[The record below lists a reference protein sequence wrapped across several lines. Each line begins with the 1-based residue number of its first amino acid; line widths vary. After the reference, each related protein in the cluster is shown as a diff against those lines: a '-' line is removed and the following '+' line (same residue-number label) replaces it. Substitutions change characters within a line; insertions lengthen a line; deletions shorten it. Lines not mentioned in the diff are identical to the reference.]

1 MEPRRIAPVAGRMRR
16 ASPTLLAALGLAG
29 CLLAASSDAQVGGA
43 DPARRGLDVFVHV
56 PDQGAPGG
64 TIPLQI
70 EAFGFPSVVT
80 LQPLS
85 AAAVEAAWDPE
96 SLGPGI
102 SAAPPS
108 VRATTDSAG
117 RAHLDV
123 PIPDGDVR
131 ELRLLVGVRS
141 GAHERTRMVKI
152 QRGRAADVALHVVD
166 SHVVPGSSI
175 SAWVVVTRAATGE
188 PLGRQAMEI
197 RLLEGGYARHTIEV
211 VTDAAGTALCRVPI
225 PRNDEPSW
233 SWKLEARTVGPS
245 GQTAVATQVLTPRE
259 ETPGSPRITA
269 NFTSA
274 SILAGERAPFLV
286 RVRDATNQPVV
297 GLPIRYWTGP
307 RGTEPPK
314 DDKLW
319 ERESTFVRTDA
330 AGEIRGETTAPT
342 TVVKGVGTT
351 LRLVAKTSVEGRA
364 LASETTVAVG
374 VASASVELLPQNGA
388 VVPGIEQRML
398 LRVIDGHFH
407 PVAAAFSVEAD
418 GLKAS
423 VTTDADGE
431 AEVVWHPPVDVGAMR
446 NVGPC
451 AGGVAASVRIRA
463 LTDVP
468 ALRPR
473 TEAFDLC
480 VAIDRD
486 ATAMIALERPIA
498 SVGSRVH
505 VRVLETDAGKKVAA
519 AEKRDGAR
527 PPWSVVLRSE
537 NGQQATSLWIDDGE
551 KGGDIEVPSA
561 AAGTWTLSAVAPGT
575 SRAARVLGAALLV
588 TPQVIPK
595 LVAVASAGRVAPGGA
610 VEVDADLTDGHG
622 HGLPG
627 TVAAVLVDLHGG
639 GSTGGLEALDLRR
652 SICRSV
658 HVDDERCDRLVEGDP
673 ALDALRRGELG
684 GIGVKPLL
692 PDNDPAANAR
702 EAMTKAFGEVL
713 RSLEGAVF
721 EASRSADALRD
732 VRRKGA
738 GGWAFNPELMTLV
751 TAAMS
756 SAPTTPGGE
765 ALALGDLL
773 AVDPQ
778 VTFDNVARRIARL
791 KLFRVLVEVR
801 SFRKERGLDPD
812 EPMFKNPN
820 ALLRRL
826 VRDGRL
832 TDDILLDPWG
842 GTIQFTRTAGPP
854 IPFLSVIHGFELHA
868 PGPDGMVATGDDVR
882 DPFERVLRSGTPYA
896 DAVSEDRIVDARFD
910 LEVGDATVS
919 GWQSLF
925 EELTGSKLGG
935 ETGDAFGA
943 GGIGLSGVGSGG
955 GGGRGAGIGLGRA
968 SSGIST
974 GATFWSVPKRTDD
987 NGHVRIHV
995 PLGDLETTWRIALV
1009 AVPDGGRP
1017 ATTRVDIP
1025 VALPLSAR
1033 VDAGA
1038 TWVEGDV
1045 VRAAVTLRNRTDQPI
1060 HATIAASAGGVATL
1074 VTPGDATRSADIPAG
1089 GAKLVTVSLRAP
1101 TAGQARLAVT
1111 VRAPGLPDDVLHHT
1125 WDVLEAG
1132 EPTDLSR
1139 SQLVEDTAELATVID
1154 PRAMRVH
1161 GRPRVVL
1168 ERGFDEALRAA
1179 LESLDPDRQRTPES
1193 LVDAVE
1199 VAARIQRWAVAR
1211 EGDGSTLGKRA
1222 AEIVRR
1228 ALGRLEVYNGGKKP
1242 DGIAALR
1249 LEGWSP
1255 VAVRSVVDRS
1265 PTCPAEVL
1273 ALDDR
1278 LDTLEAEP
1286 GPVSGAALSCWDAFV
1301 TTTIESL
1308 LVSSD
1313 PVNLARA
1320 VLALAER
1327 PHRSAVTEMLVHRLR
1342 ADVAV
1347 RPSGGIS
1354 VKPVAARDRASRA
1367 TIFAALLRTIH
1378 LGKPSETTAQ
1388 RLSAWIAVQRDI
1400 DGGYGSSLATRSVV
1414 RALLASGV
1422 EEKGTTTGTVTA
1434 AGITLPIE
1442 LGPSTRLVVPLDPS
1456 ATSVKIAVHG
1466 PGLIARFERPA
1477 LRFWSRPPE
1486 GVESPIRLDV
1496 AWPEA
1501 ARAGFTG
1508 TVRVDVRHSLGRS
1521 ATLDIRIP
1529 LPPAVTLAAT
1539 VNGVQQI
1546 QGVLAVRRTVDQSEL
1561 STLIEIPV
1569 RFGLGGVFTVP
1580 EARATVAR
1588 EDVTRAVAPARPLA
1602 VR

>member
-1 MEPRRIAPVAGRMRR
+1 MRR
-16 ASPTLLAALGLAG
+16 ASPSVLAAFGLAG
-29 CLLAASSDAQVGGA
+29 CFIAASSDAQVGGP

-80 LQPLS
+80 LQPLG

-102 SAAPPS
+102 SVAPLS

-131 ELRLLVGVRS
+131 DLQLLVGVRS
-141 GAHERTRMVKI
+141 GEHERTRKVKI
-152 QRGRAADVALHVVD
+152 HRGRAADVALHVVD

-188 PLGRQAMEI
+188 PLAKQPMEI
-197 RLLEGGYARHTIEV
+197 RLLEGGYARHTIELT
-211 VTDAAGTALCRVPI
+211 TDDAGTALAHVPI

-233 SWKLEARTVGPS
+233 SWKLEARTVGAV
-245 GQTAVATQVLTPRE
+245 GQTAVASEVLTPRE
-259 ETPGSPRITA
+259 ETPGTPRIYA

-274 SILAGERAPFLV
+274 SILAGDPAPFLV
-286 RVRDATNQPVV
+286 GVRDATNQPVV

-314 DDKLW
+314 DEKLW
-319 ERESTFVRTDA
+319 ERASTFVRTDA
-330 AGEIRGETTAPT
+330 AGEIHAETTAPS

-364 LASETTVAVG
+364 IESDATVSVG
-374 VASASVELLPQNGA
+374 VATASAELLPQNGA

-398 LRVIDGHFH
+398 LRVLDGHFR
-407 PVAAAFSVEAD
+407 PVAAPFSVEAD

-423 VTTDADGE
+423 VTTDAHGE

-463 LTDVP
+463 LADVP
-468 ALRPR
+468 ALHPR
-473 TEAFDLC
+473 TEPFELC

-498 SVGSRVH
+498 RVGDRVH
-505 VRVLETDAGKKVAA
+505 VRVLETEAGKKLAA
-519 AEKRDGAR
+519 AGKRDGAR

-537 NGQQATSLWIDDGE
+537 NGEQTTSLWIDDGD
-551 KGGDIEVPSA
+551 KGGDLEVPSA

-575 SRAARVLGAALLV
+575 SRAARVLGTAILV
-588 TPQVIPK
+588 TPRVIPK
-595 LVAVASAGRVAPGGA
+595 LTAIVGGGRAAPGGA

-622 HGLPG
+622 HGLTG

-639 GSTGGLEALDLRR
+639 GNTHGLEALDLRR

-658 HVDDERCDRLVEGDP
+658 HVNDDRCDRLVEGDP
-673 ALDALRRGELG
+673 ALDALSRGELG
-684 GIGVKPLL
+684 GLGVKPLV

-702 EAMTKAFGEVL
+702 AAMTKAFGEVL

-738 GGWAFNPELMTLV
+738 GGWVFNPELMTLV
-751 TAAMS
+751 TAAMTTP
-756 SAPTTPGGE
+756 PTTPGGE

-791 KLFRVLVEVR
+791 KVFRVLAEIR

-842 GTIQFTRTAGPP
+842 GTIQFTRASGPP
-854 IPFLSVIHGFELHA
+854 IAFLSVIHGFELHA
-868 PGPDGMVATGDDVR
+868 PGPDGVVGNGDDVR

-896 DAVSEDRIVDARFD
+896 DAVSEDRIVDAKFD

-919 GWQSLF
+919 AWQTLF
-925 EELTGSKLGG
+925 EELTGSSLGG
-935 ETGDAFGA
+935 GQ
-943 GGIGLSGVGSGG
+943 
-955 GGGRGAGIGLGRA
+955 GIGLGSIGSVGHGSGSGSGQGFGSGHGRL
-968 SSGIST
+968 STGIST
-974 GATFWSVPKRTDD
+974 GASFWSVPKRTDD
-987 NGHVRIHV
+987 HGHVRIHV
-995 PLGDLETTWRIALV
+995 PLGDIETTWRIALV
-1009 AVPDGGRP
+1009 GVPDGARP
-1017 ATTRVDIP
+1017 ATTRVDVP

-1033 VDAGA
+1033 VDVGA

-1060 HATIAASAGGVATL
+1060 HATLVAAVGGVAAL
-1074 VTPGDATRSADIPAG
+1074 VTPGDATRAADIPAG
-1089 GAKLVTVSLRAP
+1089 GARVVTVSLRAP
-1101 TAGQARLAVT
+1101 KPGAASLAVT
-1111 VRAPGLPDDVLHHT
+1111 VRAPGLADDVLHHT
-1125 WDVLEAG
+1125 WDVIEAG
-1132 EPTDLSR
+1132 EPMDLSR
-1139 SQLVEDTAELATVID
+1139 SQLVDDTAELATVID
-1154 PRAMRVH
+1154 PQLMRVR

-1179 LESLDPDRQRTPES
+1179 LESLDPDRLRTPES

-1199 VAARIQRWAVAR
+1199 VAARIERWAVGR

-1222 AEIVRR
+1222 AEIIRR
-1228 ALGRLEVYNGGKKP
+1228 ALGRIAVYNDGGP
-1242 DGIAALR
+1242 PRGSSALR
-1249 LEGWSP
+1249 LQSWSP

-1265 PTCPAEVL
+1265 PTCPPEVL
-1273 ALDDR
+1273 ALNDR
-1278 LDTLEAEP
+1278 LDALEAEP

-1301 TTTIESL
+1301 TSTMESL
-1308 LVSSD
+1308 AHSTD
-1313 PVNLARA
+1313 PVDTARA
-1320 VLALAER
+1320 VLALADR
-1327 PHRSAVTEMLVHRLR
+1327 THRADVTVMLVDRLR
-1342 ADVAV
+1342 ASVELRA
-1347 RPSGGIS
+1347 SGGIS
-1354 VKPVAARDRASRA
+1354 LRPYTARDRGARA
-1367 TIFAALLRTIH
+1367 TIFAALLRTVH
-1378 LGKPSETTAQ
+1378 LGRPSLATAE
-1388 RLSAWIAVQRDI
+1388 RLSAWIAVQRDV

-1434 AGITLPIE
+1434 AGITVPIE
-1442 LGPSTRLVVPLDPS
+1442 LGPSAHLVVPLDPA
-1456 ATSVKIAVHG
+1456 ATSVKITVHG
-1466 PGLIARFERPA
+1466 PALIARFERPA

-1486 GVESPIRLDV
+1486 GGESPIRLAV
-1496 AWPEA
+1496 AWPENA
-1501 ARAGFTG
+1501 GAGFTG
-1508 TVRVDVRHSLGRS
+1508 VVRVDVRHSLGR
-1521 ATLDIRIP
+1521 AGLLDIRIP
-1529 LPPAVTLAAT
+1529 LPPAVALAAP

-1546 QGVLAVRRTVDQSEL
+1546 QGVLAVRRSVDGSEL
-1561 STLIEIPV
+1561 PTVIEIPV
-1569 RFGLGGVFTVP
+1569 RFGLGGAFTVP

-1588 EDVTRAVAPARPLA
+1588 EDIQRAVAPARPLV

>member
-1 MEPRRIAPVAGRMRR
+1 MRR
-16 ASPTLLAALGLAG
+16 ASPSVLAAFGLAG
-29 CLLAASSDAQVGGA
+29 CLLAASSDAQVGGP
-43 DPARRGLDVFVHV
+43 DPARRGLDVFIHV

-70 EAFGFPSVVT
+70 EAFGFPSVVA
-80 LQPLS
+80 LQPLG

-102 SAAPPS
+102 NVAPAS

-141 GAHERTRMVKI
+141 GAHERTRTVKI
-152 QRGRAADVALHVVD
+152 RRGRAADVALHVVD
-166 SHVVPGSSI
+166 SRVVPGSSI

-188 PLGRQAMEI
+188 PMGKQAMEI
-197 RLLEGGYARHTIEV
+197 RLLEGGYARHTIEL
-211 VTDAAGTALCRVPI
+211 VTDDAGTALARVPI

-233 SWKLEARTVGPS
+233 SWKLEARTVGAS
-245 GQTAVATQVLTPRE
+245 GQIAEASQVLTPRE
-259 ETPGSPRITA
+259 ETPGTPRILA
-269 NFTSA
+269 SFTSA
-274 SILAGERAPFLV
+274 SILAGDPAPFLV

-319 ERESTFVRTDA
+319 ERLSTFVRTDA
-330 AGEIRGETTAPT
+330 AGEIHGETTAPT

-364 LASETTVAVG
+364 IESDATVSVG
-374 VASASVELLPQNGA
+374 VPTASAELLPQNGA
-388 VVPGIEQRML
+388 VVPGIEQRLL
-398 LRVIDGHFH
+398 LRVLDGHFR
-407 PVAAAFSVEAD
+407 PVAAPFSVEAD

-431 AEVVWHPPVDVGAMR
+431 AEVLWHPPVDVGAMR

-463 LTDVP
+463 LADVP

-473 TEAFDLC
+473 SEPFELC

-498 SVGSRVH
+498 RVGDRVH
-505 VRVLETDAGKKVAA
+505 VRVLETDAGKKLAA
-519 AEKRDGAR
+519 SEKRDGAR

-537 NGQQATSLWIDDGE
+537 NGAQTTSQWIDDGD
-551 KGGDIEVPSA
+551 KGGDLVVPSA

-575 SRAARVLGAALLV
+575 SRAARVLGTALLV
-588 TPQVIPK
+588 TPRVIPK
-595 LVAVASAGRVAPGGA
+595 LAAAIGAGRIAPGGE
-610 VEVDADLTDGHG
+610 VEIDADLTDGHG
-622 HGLPG
+622 VGLPG

-639 GSTGGLEALDLRR
+639 GSTDGLEALDLRR

-658 HVDDERCDRLVEGDP
+658 HVGDDRCDRVVEGDP
-673 ALDALRRGELG
+673 TLDALRRGELG
-684 GIGVKPLL
+684 GLGVKPLV
-692 PDNDPAANAR
+692 PDNDPTANAR
-702 EAMTKAFGEVL
+702 AAMTKAFGEVL

-751 TAAMS
+751 TAAMTT
-756 SAPTTPGGE
+756 PPITPGGE

-791 KLFRVLVEVR
+791 KIFRVLAEIR
-801 SFRKERGLDPD
+801 NFRKERSLDPD

-842 GTIQFTRTAGPP
+842 GTIQFTRTSGPP

-868 PGPDGMVATGDDVR
+868 PGPDGVVGSGDDVR

-910 LEVGDATVS
+910 LEVGDATVTA
-919 GWQSLF
+919 WQTLF
-925 EELTGSKLGG
+925 EELTGSTLGG
-935 ETGDAFGA
+935 SSGDSFGA

-955 GGGRGAGIGLGRA
+955 GGRGEGIGLGRD
-968 SSGIST
+968 SMGIST
-974 GATFWSVPKRTDD
+974 GASFWSVPKRTDD
-987 NGHVRIHV
+987 HGHVRIHV
-995 PLGDLETTWRIALV
+995 PLGDVETTWRIALV
-1009 AVPDGGRP
+1009 GVPDGARP
-1017 ATTRVDIP
+1017 ATTRVDVP

-1045 VRAAVTLRNRTDQPI
+1045 VRAAVTLRNRTEKLI
-1060 HATIAASAGGVATL
+1060 HATLVASAGGVAAL

-1089 GAKLVTVSLRAP
+1089 GAKVVTVSLRAP
-1101 TAGQARLAVT
+1101 KQGPASLAVT
-1111 VRAPGLPDDVLHHT
+1111 VRAAGLPDDVLHHT
-1125 WDVLEAG
+1125 WDVIEAG

-1139 SQLVEDTAELATVID
+1139 SQLVEDTAELTTVID
-1154 PRAMRVH
+1154 PQIMRVR

-1179 LESLDPDRQRTPES
+1179 LESLDPDRLRTPES

-1199 VAARIQRWAVAR
+1199 VAGRIERWAVAR

-1222 AEIVRR
+1222 AQIIRR
-1228 ALGRLEVYNGGKKP
+1228 ALGRIAVYNGDNKGR
-1242 DGIAALR
+1242 ASSALR

-1265 PTCPAEVL
+1265 PICPEYAD

-1278 LDTLEAEP
+1278 LDALEAEP
-1286 GPVSGAALSCWDAFV
+1286 DPISGAALSCWDAFV
-1301 TTTIESL
+1301 TTTIEL
-1308 LVSSD
+1308 LLSSSD
-1313 PVNLARA
+1313 PVDMARA

-1327 PHRSAVTEMLVHRLR
+1327 SHRGAVTAMLVDRLR

-1347 RPSGGIS
+1347 RASGGIS
-1354 VKPVAARDRASRA
+1354 VKPYTARDRASRA
-1367 TIFAALLRTIH
+1367 TIFAALLRTVH
-1378 LGKPSETTAQ
+1378 LGKPSVTTAQ
-1388 RLSAWIAVQRDI
+1388 RLSAWIAVQRDV

-1422 EEKGTTTGTVTA
+1422 EEPGTTKGTVTA
-1434 AGITLPIE
+1434 AGITTPIE
-1442 LGPSTRLVVPLDPS
+1442 LGPSARLVVPLDPA
-1456 ATSVKIAVHG
+1456 ATSVQIAVRG
-1466 PGLIARFERPA
+1466 PGLVARFERPV
-1477 LRFWSRPPE
+1477 LRLWSRPPE
-1486 GVESPIRLDV
+1486 GVESPIHLDV
-1496 AWPEA
+1496 AWPENA
-1501 ARAGFTG
+1501 GAGFTG
-1508 TVRVDVRHSLGRS
+1508 VVRVAVRHSLGRS
-1521 ATLDIRIP
+1521 ATLDLRLP
-1529 LPPAVTLAAT
+1529 LPPAVALAAP

-1546 QGVLAVRRTVDQSEL
+1546 QGVLSVRRTVDQSGL
-1561 STLIEIPV
+1561 PIVIEIPV

-1580 EARATVAR
+1580 EARATLAR
-1588 EDVTRAVAPARPLA
+1588 EDVPRAVAPARPLA

>member
-1 MEPRRIAPVAGRMRR
+1 MRR
-16 ASPTLLAALGLAG
+16 ASPSVLAAFGLAG
-29 CLLAASSDAQVGGA
+29 CLVAASSDAQVGGP
-43 DPARRGLDVFVHV
+43 DPARRGLDLFVHV

-70 EAFGFPSVVT
+70 EAFGFPSVVA
-80 LQPLS
+80 LQPLG

-96 SLGPGI
+96 SLGPGL
-102 SAAPPS
+102 SVAPPP
-108 VRATTDSAG
+108 VRGTTDSAG

-131 ELRLLVGVRS
+131 DLQLLIGVRT
-141 GAHERTRMVKI
+141 GGHERTRTVKI
-152 QRGRAADVALHVVD
+152 HRGRAADVALHVVD
-166 SHVVPGSSI
+166 THVVPGSSI
-175 SAWVVVTRAATGE
+175 SAWVVVTRASTGE
-188 PLGRQAMEI
+188 PLARQPMEI
-197 RLLEGGYARHTIEV
+197 RLLEGGYARHTIELT
-211 VTDAAGTALCRVPI
+211 TDDAGTALARVPI

-233 SWKLEARTVGPS
+233 TWQLEARTIVTM
-245 GQTAVATQVLTPRE
+245 GQPAVASTTLTPRE
-259 ETPGSPRITA
+259 ETPGTPRIFA
-269 NFTSA
+269 NFIGA
-274 SILAGERAPFLV
+274 SILAGDPAPFLV

-314 DDKLW
+314 DEALW
-319 ERESTFVRTDA
+319 ERAATFVRTDA
-330 AGEIRGETTAPT
+330 AGEIHGETTAPS

-364 LASETTVAVG
+364 IESESTVAVG
-374 VASASVELLPQNGA
+374 VATATAELLPQNGS

-398 LRVIDGHFH
+398 LRVLDGHFN
-407 PVAAAFSVEAD
+407 PVAASFSVEAD

-431 AEVVWHPPVDVGAMR
+431 AEVVWHPPADVGAMR

-463 LTDVP
+463 LADVP
-468 ALRPR
+468 ALHPR
-473 TEAFDLC
+473 TEPFELC

-498 SVGSRVH
+498 SVGDRVH
-505 VRVLETDAGKKVAA
+505 VRVLETEAGKKLA
-519 AEKRDGAR
+519 AEEKRGGAR

-537 NGQQATSLWIDDGE
+537 NGEQTTSQWIDDGD
-551 KGGDIEVPSA
+551 KGGDLEVPSA

-575 SRAARVLGAALLV
+575 SRASRVLGTALLV
-588 TPQVIPK
+588 TPRVIPK
-595 LVAVASAGRVAPGGA
+595 LTALVGGGRAAPGGA

-622 HGLPG
+622 RGLTG

-639 GSTGGLEALDLRR
+639 GNTNGLEALDLRR
-652 SICRSV
+652 SICRAV
-658 HVDDERCDRLVEGDP
+658 HVADDRCDRLVEGDP
-673 ALDALRRGELG
+673 TLDGLRRGELG
-684 GIGVKPLL
+684 GLGVKPLV

-702 EAMTKAFGEVL
+702 AAMTKAFGEVL

-738 GGWAFNPELMTLV
+738 VGWVFNPELMTLV
-751 TAAMS
+751 TAAMPTP
-756 SAPTTPGGE
+756 PTTPGGE

-791 KLFRVLVEVR
+791 KIFRVLAEVR

-842 GTIQFTRTAGPP
+842 GTIQFTRTSGPP
-854 IPFLSVIHGFELHA
+854 IAFLSVIHGFELHA
-868 PGPDGMVATGDDVR
+868 PGPDGIVGNGDDVR

-896 DAVSEDRIVDARFD
+896 DAVSEDRIVDAKFD

-919 GWQSLF
+919 AWQTLF
-925 EELTGSKLGG
+925 EELTGSSLGG
-935 ETGDAFGA
+935 
-943 GGIGLSGVGSGG
+943 VGE
-955 GGGRGAGIGLGRA
+955 GIGLGGIGTVGHGSGSGSGSGFGSGHGRL

-974 GATFWSVPKRTDD
+974 GAAFWSVPKRTDD
-987 NGHVRIHV
+987 HGHVRIHV
-995 PLGDLETTWRIALV
+995 PLGDIETTWRIALV
-1009 AVPDGGRP
+1009 GVPDGARP
-1017 ATTRVDIP
+1017 ATTRVDVP

-1045 VRAAVTLRNRTDQPI
+1045 VRASVTLRNRTDKPI
-1060 HATIAASAGGVATL
+1060 HASLVAEAGGVAAL
-1074 VTPGDATRSADIPAG
+1074 VTAGDATRTADIAAG
-1089 GAKLVTVSLRAP
+1089 GAKVVTVSLRAP
-1101 TAGQARLAVT
+1101 KPGAASLAVT
-1111 VRAPGLPDDVLHHT
+1111 VRAAGLPDDVLHHT
-1125 WDVLEAG
+1125 WDVIEAG
-1132 EPTDLSR
+1132 EPMDLSR
-1139 SQLVEDTAELATVID
+1139 SQLVDDEAELATPID
-1154 PRAMRVH
+1154 PQVMRVR

-1168 ERGFDEALRAA
+1168 ERGFDESLRAA
-1179 LESLDPDRQRTPES
+1179 LESLDPDRLRTPTA

-1199 VAARIQRWAVAR
+1199 VAARIQRWAVGR

-1222 AEIVRR
+1222 AEIIRR
-1228 ALGRLEVYNGGKKP
+1228 ALGRIAVYNDGVKP
-1242 DGIAALR
+1242 RGSSALR
-1249 LEGWSP
+1249 LESWSP

-1265 PTCPAEVL
+1265 PTCPPDVT

-1278 LDTLEAEP
+1278 LDALEGEP
-1286 GPVSGAALSCWDAFV
+1286 GPINGAALSCWDAFV
-1301 TTTIESL
+1301 TSTLDSL
-1308 LVSSD
+1308 AHSTD
-1313 PVNLARA
+1313 PVETARA
-1320 VLALAER
+1320 VLALADR
-1327 PHRSAVTEMLVHRLR
+1327 PHRGAVTAALVDRLR
-1342 ADVAV
+1342 AAV
-1347 RPSGGIS
+1347 ELRASGGIS
-1354 VKPVAARDRASRA
+1354 VAPYVARDRAARA

-1378 LGKPSETTAQ
+1378 LGKPTATTAE
-1388 RLSAWIAVQRDI
+1388 RLAAWIAVQRDV

-1434 AGITLPIE
+1434 AGITTPIE
-1442 LGPSTRLVVPLDPS
+1442 LGPSSHLAIPLDPG
-1456 ATSVKIAVHG
+1456 ATSVKITVHG

-1486 GVESPIRLDV
+1486 GGESPIRLAV
-1496 AWPEA
+1496 TWPENA
-1501 ARAGFTG
+1501 GAGFTG
-1508 TVRVDVRHSLGRS
+1508 VVRVDVRHSLGRS
-1521 ATLDIRIP
+1521 ALLDIRLP
-1529 LPPAVTLAAT
+1529 LPPSVSLAAP

-1546 QGVLAVRRTVDQSEL
+1546 QGVLAVRRLVDQSDL
-1561 STLIEIPV
+1561 PTVIEIPV
-1569 RFGLGGVFTVP
+1569 RFGLGGAFTVP
-1580 EARATVAR
+1580 EARATIAR
-1588 EDVTRAVAPARPLA
+1588 EEVQRAVAPARPLI

>member
-1 MEPRRIAPVAGRMRR
+1 MRR
-16 ASPTLLAALGLAG
+16 ASPSLLAALGLAG

-70 EAFGFPSVVT
+70 EAFGFPSVVA
-80 LQPLS
+80 LQPLAS
-85 AAAVEAAWDPE
+85 AAVEAAWDPE
-96 SLGPGI
+96 SLGPGL
-102 SAAPPS
+102 SVAPAAI
-108 VRATTDSAG
+108 RATTDSAG

-123 PIPDGDVR
+123 PIPEGDVR
-131 ELRLLVGVRS
+131 DLRLLIGVRS
-141 GAHERTRMVKI
+141 GAHERTRTVKI
-152 QRGRAADVALHVVD
+152 HRGRAADVELHVVD
-166 SHVVPGSSI
+166 TRVVPGSSI
-175 SAWVVVTRAATGE
+175 SAWVVATRASTGE
-188 PLGRQAMEI
+188 PLGRQPMEI

-211 VTDAAGTALCRVPI
+211 ITDDAGTALARVPI
-225 PRNDEPSW
+225 PRNDEPAW
-233 SWKLEARTVGPS
+233 SWKLEARTVGLA

-259 ETPGSPRITA
+259 ETPGTPRISA
-269 NFTSA
+269 SFTSA
-274 SILAGERAPFLV
+274 SILAGESAPFLV

-319 ERESTFVRTDA
+319 ERASTFVRTDA
-330 AGEIRGETTAPT
+330 SGEIRAETTAPT

-364 LASETTVAVG
+364 LESDATVSVG
-374 VASASVELLPQNGA
+374 VATASAELLSQNGA

-398 LRVIDGHFH
+398 LRVLDGHSR
-407 PVAAAFSVEAD
+407 PVAAPFSIEAD

-431 AEVVWHPPVDVGAMR
+431 AEVLWHPPVDVGAMR

-463 LTDVP
+463 LADVP
-468 ALRPR
+468 ALHPR
-473 TEAFDLC
+473 TEPFELC

-498 SVGSRVH
+498 RVGDRVH
-505 VRVLETDAGKKVAA
+505 VRVLETEAGKKLAA
-519 AEKRDGAR
+519 SEKREGGR
-527 PPWSVVLRSE
+527 LPWSVVLRSP
-537 NGQQATSLWIDDGE
+537 NGEQATSLWLDDGD

-561 AAGTWTLSAVAPGT
+561 AAGTWTLSAAAPGT

-588 TPQVIPK
+588 TPRVIPR
-595 LVAVASAGRVAPGGA
+595 LGAAIGAGRIAPGGA

-622 HGLPG
+622 RGLPG

-652 SICRSV
+652 SLCRSINV
-658 HVDDERCDRLVEGDP
+658 GDDRCDRLVEGDP
-673 ALDALRRGELG
+673 TLDALRRGELG
-684 GIGVKPLL
+684 GLGVKPLL

-702 EAMTKAFGEVL
+702 AAMTKAFGEVL

-721 EASRSADALRD
+721 EATSSADALRD
-732 VRRKGA
+732 VRRKSA
-738 GGWAFNPELMTLV
+738 GGWVFNPELMTLV

-756 SAPTTPGGE
+756 VPPTTPGGE
-765 ALALGDLL
+765 PLALGDLL

-791 KLFRVLVEVR
+791 KLFRVLAEVR
-801 SFRKERGLDPD
+801 SFRKERSLDPD

-832 TDDILLDPWG
+832 TEDILLDPWG
-842 GTIQFTRTAGPP
+842 GTIQFTPTSGPP
-854 IPFLSVIHGFELHA
+854 IPFLSVVHGFELHA
-868 PGPDGMVATGDDVR
+868 PGPDGRVGSGDDVR

-896 DAVSEDRIVDARFD
+896 DAVSEDRIVDAKFD

-919 GWQSLF
+919 AWQSLF
-925 EELTGSKLGG
+925 EELTGSHLG
-935 ETGDAFGA
+935 DS
-943 GGIGLSGVGSGG
+943 GGIGLGGIGTVGHGSGTG
-955 GGGRGAGIGLGRA
+955 SGSGFGSGSGRL
-968 SSGIST
+968 STGIST
-974 GATFWSVPKRTDD
+974 GAAFWSVPKRTDD
-987 NGHVRIHV
+987 AGHVRIHV
-995 PLGDLETTWRIALV
+995 PLGDLETTWRIALIG
-1009 AVPDGGRP
+1009 VPDGGRP
-1017 ATTRVDIP
+1017 ATTRVDVP

-1045 VRAAVTLRNRTDQPI
+1045 VRAAVTLRNRTAQAI
-1060 HATIAASAGGVATL
+1060 HATLEAAAGGVAAL
-1074 VTPGDATRSADIPAG
+1074 VTPGDGGRTVDVAAG
-1089 GAKLVTVSLRAP
+1089 GARVVTVSLRAP
-1101 TAGQARLAVT
+1101 KAGAASLAVT
-1111 VRAPGLPDDVLHHT
+1111 VHAPGLPDDVLRHT
-1125 WDVLEAG
+1125 WDVIEAG
-1132 EPTDLSR
+1132 EATDLTR
-1139 SQLVEDTAELATVID
+1139 SQLVEDTAELATILD
-1154 PRAMRVH
+1154 PQIMRVH

-1179 LESLDPDRQRTPES
+1179 LESLDPDRLRTPES

-1199 VAARIQRWAVAR
+1199 VAARIQRWAIAR
-1211 EGDGSTLGKRA
+1211 EGDGSTIGKRA
-1222 AEIVRR
+1222 AEIIRR
-1228 ALGRLEVYNGGKKP
+1228 ALGRIEVYNAGNRP
-1242 DGIAALR
+1242 RASSTLR

-1265 PTCPAEVL
+1265 PTCPEESL
-1273 ALDDR
+1273 TLDDR

-1286 GPVSGAALSCWDAFV
+1286 GPINGAALSCWDAFV
-1301 TTTIESL
+1301 TTTLESL
-1308 LVSSD
+1308 MSSSD
-1313 PVNLARA
+1313 PVDTARA

-1327 PHRSAVTEMLVHRLR
+1327 PHRAIVTAMLVDRLR
-1342 ADVAV
+1342 ADLAL

-1354 VKPVAARDRASRA
+1354 VKPYTARDRAARA
-1367 TIFAALLRTIH
+1367 TIFAALLRTVH
-1378 LGKPSETTAQ
+1378 LGKPSVTTAE
-1388 RLSAWIAVQRDI
+1388 RLAAWIAVQRDV

-1422 EEKGTTTGTVTA
+1422 EEKGVTTGTVTA
-1434 AGITLPIE
+1434 SGITIPIE
-1442 LGPSTRLVVPLDPS
+1442 LGPSAHLVVPLDPA
-1456 ATSVKIAVHG
+1456 ATSVKIAIHG
-1466 PGLIARFERPA
+1466 PRLIARFERPA

-1486 GVESPIRLDV
+1486 GVESPIRLDIQ
-1496 AWPEA
+1496 WPENA
-1501 ARAGFTG
+1501 GAGFTG
-1508 TVRVDVRHSLGRS
+1508 VVRVDVRHSLGRS
-1521 ATLDIRIP
+1521 ALLDIRIP
-1529 LPPAVTLAAT
+1529 LPPAVALAEP

-1546 QGVLAVRRTVDQSEL
+1546 QGVLAVRRSVNQSEL
-1561 STLIEIPV
+1561 PTVIEIPV
-1569 RFGLGGVFTVP
+1569 RFGLGGAFTVP
-1580 EARATVAR
+1580 EARASVAR
-1588 EDVTRAVAPARPLA
+1588 EDVPRAVAPARPLV